1 MRRIPGITSLLSK
14 IQGIFHSFFSNGCVS
29 YTKHTEEI
37 GGKQKLTKVSNK
49 LIIIIITY
57 MKKLHDSDWLR
68 AVQLESNTS
77 ANYKSK
83 LLNLIFSP

>member
-29 YTKHTEEI
+29 YTKHTGEI

-49 LIIIIITY
+49 LIIIIIITY
-57 MKKLHDSDWLR
+57 MKKLLDSDWLR
-68 AVQLESNTS
+68 AVQLESNNS
-77 ANYKSK
+77 AKSVIPVQK
-83 LLNLIFSP
+83 A